1 MRTAV
6 FESSGRGPRGWRA
19 SFDEPRAVH
28 VANTPA
34 EVCSLVTLAEEA
46 ALAGRWVAVVLT
58 YEAAAAFDPAIRT
71 HMLTTLPL
79 AWAAEFDDLA
89 SFPDLA
95 SPAAYEVAAWQP
107 LIAKADYAAAIRQIH
122 ERIAAG
128 DTYQVNYTF
137 PLASRFRGD
146 AWSWFVDLKSA
157 QQADYCA
164 YLDTG
169 RCLILSLSPEL
180 FFERRGNHL
189 TTRPMKGTAARG
201 RFIEEDDERAA
212 RLQSSAK

>member
-6 FESSGRGPRGWRA
+6 FASSGRGPRGWHA
-19 SFDEPRAVH
+19 SFNEPRAVH

-46 ALAGRWVAVVLT
+46 ALAGRWVAVVLA

-71 HMLTTLPL
+71 QALTGMPL

-89 SFPDLA
+89 SPVDAA
-95 SPAAYEVAAWQP
+95 SPAAYEIAAWQP
-107 LIAKADYAAAIRQIH
+107 LISRAEYAAAIAQIH

-137 PLASRFRGD
+137 PLTSRFRGD
-146 AWSWFVDLKSA
+146 AWSWFGDLKSA
-157 QQADYCA
+157 QRADYCA

-169 RCLILSLSPEL
+169 RHLILSLSPEL

-189 TTRPMKGTAARG
+189 ATRPMKGTAARG
-201 RFIEEDDERAA
+201 RFIEED
-212 RLQSSAK
+212 